1 MKKVAAVGVVV
12 ISLAAGLWFGL
23 SSLGMKWPGIDEAVV
38 ERFAR
43 EANRPPQKP
52 VIDRDQGDLLLFFFL
67 AAGTA
72 GGFVGGYFFRELFP
86 PRSRGGS
93 RDA

>member
-1 MKKVAAVGVVV
+1 MKKMAAVGMVVFF
-12 ISLAAGLWFGL
+12 LAAGLWFGL
-23 SSLGMKWPGIDEAVV
+23 SSRGAKWPGVDEAVV

-52 VIDRDQGDLLLFFFL
+52 VIDTDRGDLLLFFFL

-72 GGFVGGYFFRELFP
+72 GGFAGGYFFRELFP
-86 PRSRGGS
+86 PKSRGGS
-93 RDA
+93 RGA